1 MNKLLSNKGLLALT
15 FSASLALTGCGG
27 GGGGGGGSSSS
38 GNGGGDGGGSN
49 EPLTTSYSEVE
60 GPLDAVQQ
68 PLSEQVLAPI
78 VAGAAGTPLEGPVS
92 CVTSFVVTDVLDV
105 LDSVLANVD
114 PATLSNPA
122 ALFGGAAANF
132 QATVTELAADLPIAL
147 ASLAGEEC
155 TGGGSGGDS
164 SDPLA
169 ALAGT
174 PLEPLAQALAPV
186 LAMANG
192 GGSGEAPSPSVL
204 LAQLSTAFS
213 EGLAAIVAQDP
224 TGQIGGAPVLGGLLT
239 TLEQALGDLSLTAI
253 ALEDMDVDATSA
265 ALSVTVENLL
275 NGLLIDV
282 VPIGFIEE
290 QSGQGPIVS
299 SQIQSA
305 VASLT
310 GLLGG
315 GFGGL
320 PAGGFGSP
328 ADALFGPLSDTFLA
342 SLQSAL
348 AGGLAGGGAGSN
360 VGGFGALLEVLAPLQ
375 ALLSGGGDAGGDD
388 GLTGTPLDIL
398 LSPLM
403 AAIDGGAGACP
414 LAGTPLD
421 ALCSVSNAF
430 TGALAQDGD
439 ADLLGVLQGLLGTL
453 LGGLQP

>member
-27 GGGGGGGSSSS
+27 GGGGGGSSKS
-38 GNGGGDGGGSN
+38 GNGGGDGGGGN

-114 PATLSNPA
+114 PATLQSDPT
-122 ALFGGAAANF
+122 ALFTGAAANF

-155 TGGGSGGDS
+155 TGGGSGSGGDS

-204 LAQLSTAFS
+204 LAQLSAAFS
-213 EGLAAIVAQDP
+213 EGLASVDQGSS
-224 TGQIGGAPVLGGLLT
+224 GQIGGAPVLGGLLS
-239 TLEQALGDLSLTAI
+239 TLDQALSDLSLTAI
-253 ALEDMDVDATSA
+253 ALEDMDTDATSA

-290 QSGQGPIVS
+290 QSGQGPIIS

-305 VASLT
+305 VASLA

-360 VGGFGALLEVLAPLQ
+360 VGGFDALLEVLAPLQ
-375 ALLSGGGDAGGDD
+375 ALLSGGGDTGGDD

-398 LSPLM
+398 LAPLM
-403 AAIDGGAGACP
+403 AAMNGGAGACP

-430 TGALAQDGD
+430 TGALAQDDG

-453 LGGLQP
+453 LGGR

>member
-15 FSASLALTGCGG
+15 FSASLALTGCG

>member
-27 GGGGGGGSSSS
+27 GGGGGGSSSS
-38 GNGGGDGGGSN
+38 GNGSGDGGGSN

-105 LDSVLANVD
+105 LDSVLVNVD

-122 ALFGGAAANF
+122 ALFEGTAANF

-155 TGGGSGGDS
+155 IGGGSGGDS

-213 EGLAAIVAQDP
+213 EGLASIVAQDP
-224 TGQIGGAPVLGGLLT
+224 SGQIGGAPVLGGLLT
-239 TLEQALGDLSLTAI
+239 TLDQALSDLSLTAI
-253 ALEDMDVDATSA
+253 ALEDMDTDATSA

-305 VASLT
+305 VASLA

-375 ALLSGGGDAGGDD
+375 ALLSGGGDTGGDD

-398 LSPLM
+398 LAPLM
-403 AAIDGGAGACP
+403 AAMNGGAGACP

-430 TGALAQDGD
+430 TGALAQDDG

-453 LGGLQP
+453 LGGR